1 MVEVVRYSAGLASE
15 WNDFV
20 KKSKNGTFLFNRG
33 YMDYHADRFR
43 DCSLMIYRKGRLSA
57 VLPANVVGDILYS
70 HQGLTYGGFILNDK
84 VTVADMLEIFEEVN
98 SFLKKNG
105 VAKVV
110 YKAIPYIY
118 ADIPAQEDLYALF
131 RQNARLIAGNISSTI
146 YQNNKLKFSESRQSG
161 VRKAKRQG
169 LIVTESDDMAAF
181 WEILS
186 ANLNFK
192 YGVMPVHSLAEIY
205 LLKSRFP
212 ENIRLFLC
220 LEGQMP
226 LGGTVVFETGRVLH
240 VQYISAN
247 EDGKAKGALDIL
259 FDFLINERYAEIPV
273 FDFGQ
278 STEKMGTIL
287 NEKLI
292 FQKEGFGGR
301 GVMYNTYEY
310 LI

>member
-1 MVEVVRYSAGLASE
+1 
-15 WNDFV
+15 
-20 KKSKNGTFLFNRG
+20 
-33 YMDYHADRFR
+33 
-43 DCSLMIYRKGRLSA
+43 
-57 VLPANVVGDILYS
+57 
-70 HQGLTYGGFILNDK
+70 
-84 VTVADMLEIFEEVN
+84 
-98 SFLKKNG
+98 
-105 VAKVV
+105 
-110 YKAIPYIY
+110 
-118 ADIPAQEDLYALF
+118 
-131 RQNARLIAGNISSTI
+131 
-146 YQNNKLKFSESRQSG
+146 
-161 VRKAKRQG
+161 
-169 LIVTESDDMAAF
+169 
-181 WEILS
+181 
-186 ANLNFK
+186 
-192 YGVMPVHSLAEIY
+192 MPVHSLAEIS

>member
-1 MVEVVRYSAGLASE
+1 
-15 WNDFV
+15 
-20 KKSKNGTFLFNRG
+20 
-33 YMDYHADRFR
+33 
-43 DCSLMIYRKGRLSA
+43 
-57 VLPANVVGDILYS
+57 
-70 HQGLTYGGFILNDK
+70 
-84 VTVADMLEIFEEVN
+84 
-98 SFLKKNG
+98 
-105 VAKVV
+105 
-110 YKAIPYIY
+110 
-118 ADIPAQEDLYALF
+118 
-131 RQNARLIAGNISSTI
+131 
-146 YQNNKLKFSESRQSG
+146 
-161 VRKAKRQG
+161 
-169 LIVTESDDMAAF
+169 MAAF

-192 YGVMPVHSLAEIY
+192 YGVMPVHSLAEIS

>member
-169 LIVTESDDMAAF
+169 LIVTESDDMA
-181 WEILS
+181 EIS
-186 ANLNFK
+186 
-192 YGVMPVHSLAEIY
+192 